1 MAQERDSFT
10 DPVREERIAL
20 LEHHASQMQAYKIY
34 AFSLLAGFFA
44 VVQSLSALGW
54 RDWLSTTVV
63 WFVVGI
69 VAGGLFFC
77 LGRFMWYGA
86 MVSKTI
92 STSFKVDQ
100 SSAESTLMGQLEF
113 QIGQSALAGAQAKTE
128 KKLKR
133 IARWLIRLGQD
144 RLGLLCW
151 SVGILDIVMV
161 IRLMV
166 TVISLIWPPASP
178 GVSQVLIF

>member
-1 MAQERDSFT
+1 MVQDRDSFT

-86 MVSKTI
+86 MVSETI
-92 STSFKVDQ
+92 TTSFKVDQ
-100 SSAESTLMGQLEF
+100 SSSSTPMGQLEF
-113 QIGQSALAGAQAKTE
+113 QIGRSALAGAQAKTE
-128 KKLKR
+128 KKLRR
-133 IARWLIRLGQD
+133 IARWLIRLGYD

-151 SVGILDIVMV
+151 AVGILDIVMV

-166 TVISLIWPPASP
+166 TVISLVWPPASL
-178 GVSQVLIF
+178 GVS